1 MPLAG
6 TVLPA
11 TIVVMDDAAAAY
23 EVRYGW
29 NRRTVTWASVFLF
42 LAVSPLVPGG
52 PVWAQAILGAAG
64 LVCLALT
71 ALPAFSRP
79 VAFRAGPEGVTL
91 GGTPF
96 GLRAERF
103 GWPDVASVELWTE
116 SAGRFGRM
124 PYIGV
129 RHRAGAAAR
138 WGRPDSPAVR
148 LLDEYLARQVA
159 PEFVRAFQGTVLAR
173 RGMGLWRVERSRQ
186 YRL

>member
-11 TIVVMDDAAAAY
+11 TIVVMDDAGAAY

-71 ALPAFSRP
+71 ALLAFSRP
-79 VAFRAGPEGVTL
+79 VAFRAVPEGVTL

-116 SAGRFGRM
+116 SVGRFGRM

-129 RHRAGAAAR
+129 RHRAGAAAQ
-138 WGRPDSPAVR
+138 WGRPDSPAIR

-159 PEFVRAFQGTVLAR
+159 PEFVRAFRGTVLAP
-173 RGMGLWRVERSRQ
+173 GHGAVAG
-186 YRL
+186 